1 MSNKTK
7 PKKAKATAINWEAV
21 ARDQLHPL
29 KLAIIEKFATGEE
42 FSPVMLQR
50 DLDVPTIGTVSYHVR
65 ALVDAGFLDLSNTIQ
80 RRGALEHFYR
90 ASPALL
96 A

>member
-1 MSNKTK
+1 MSKKTK
-7 PKKAKATAINWEAV
+7 TKKAQGAAVNWEAV
-21 ARDQLHPL
+21 AKDQLHPL
-29 KLAIIEKFATGEE
+29 KLAIIELFATGEE

-50 DLDVPTIGTVSYHVR
+50 ALDIPSIGTVSYHVR
-65 ALVDAGFLDLSNTIQ
+65 ALVSSGFLELSDTIQ

-90 ASPALL
+90 ASPSLL